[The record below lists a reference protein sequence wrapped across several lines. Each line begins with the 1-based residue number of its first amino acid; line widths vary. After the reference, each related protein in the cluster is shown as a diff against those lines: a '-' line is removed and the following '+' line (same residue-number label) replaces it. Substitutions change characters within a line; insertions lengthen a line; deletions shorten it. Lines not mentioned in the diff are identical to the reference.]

1 MDITKISKD
10 EFESA
15 LPVGMSAHDQIYS
28 MILPGL
34 TAHLEEVRTSIL
46 GSAGETAVM
55 NAEEN
60 DPLAVNFRKDVV
72 YAAFLNII
80 RQLDTVL
87 TPTGFGVVSN
97 DNISPASQNRV
108 DALEASLRTLEL
120 KSRGRLLRLLRSDS
134 WGVTEQARNNIP
146 YLYDLYYFFLE
157 SPNSRSAEDWKV
169 MVPLISEADEMLRS
183 MISDA
188 QMDELLSAFR
198 CGSVS
203 KLTQYS
209 EVIHEI
215 RTITES
221 KDNPGLVR
229 TSVRRLFND
238 LEADGTTFFLYLAST
253 QYQSRHN
260 ENYQNDKDSPAF
272 FFGG

>member
-34 TAHLEEVRTSIL
+34 TARLEEVRTSIL
-46 GSAGETAVM
+46 GSAGESAVM

-60 DPLAVNFRKDVV
+60 GPLAVNFRKDVV
-72 YAAFLNII
+72 YAAFLDII

-157 SPNSRSAEDWKV
+157 SPNARTAEDWKI
-169 MVPLISEADEMLRS
+169 MVPLIADADEMLRS

-215 RTITES
+215 RTITEA

-238 LEADGTTFFLYLAST
+238 LEADGTTFSLYLAST

>member
-1 MDITKISKD
+1 
-10 EFESA
+10 
-15 LPVGMSAHDQIYS
+15 
-28 MILPGL
+28 
-34 TAHLEEVRTSIL
+34 
-46 GSAGETAVM
+46 
-55 NAEEN
+55 
-60 DPLAVNFRKDVV
+60 
-72 YAAFLNII
+72 
-80 RQLDTVL
+80 
-87 TPTGFGVVSN
+87 
-97 DNISPASQNRV
+97 
-108 DALEASLRTLEL
+108 
-120 KSRGRLLRLLRSDS
+120 
-134 WGVTEQARNNIP
+134 
-146 YLYDLYYFFLE
+146 
-157 SPNSRSAEDWKV
+157 